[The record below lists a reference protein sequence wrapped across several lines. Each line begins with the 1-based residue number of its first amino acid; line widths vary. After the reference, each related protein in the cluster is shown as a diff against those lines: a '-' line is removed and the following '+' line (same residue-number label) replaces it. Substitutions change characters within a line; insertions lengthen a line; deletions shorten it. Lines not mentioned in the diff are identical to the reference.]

1 MSHKTISSLVAV
13 FGLLVSPWTLA
24 AIKEYHLNI
33 NEQQVNVTGKPLK
46 RITVMENLQPHFLSL
61 RKGMRL
67 LFMFITN

>member
-1 MSHKTISSLVAV
+1 MSHKTISSIVAV

-46 RITVMENLQPHFLSL
+46 RITVNGKF
-61 RKGMRL
+61 
-67 LFMFITN
+67 TA

>member
-24 AIKEYHLNI
+24 AINEYHLNI

-46 RITVMENLQPHFLSL
+46 RITVNGKIYSTTP
-61 RKGMRL
+61 
-67 LFMFITN
+67 

>member
-13 FGLLVSPWTLA
+13 FGLVVSPWTLA

-46 RITVMENLQPHFLSL
+46 RITEIGRAHV
-61 RKGMRL
+61 
-67 LFMFITN
+67 